1 MRAMNAPFAT
11 WFAIPALGLLAAC
24 TSTPHR
30 SDRLESALAGAGENR
45 IELERALRH
54 YENGDSEKQI
64 AMEFLLENMPG
75 HGFVDLQFFDESKN
89 EVPFE
94 ALDYKSLNE
103 AQDAFGELES
113 EHGPMN
119 YGRKTFVPDL
129 EVITADYLIDNVEM
143 AFAAWRDKP
152 WAQEMSF
159 DTFCQHILPYRGS
172 NEPLDDWRPTVME
185 HFSNLHGE
193 LEDPLDASAAARQ
206 IEKQAHAWVGF
217 WDLYYLHPTDQSYS
231 EMMDAGKGRCEDIT
245 NMISYGLRANAVAVG
260 SDYTPAWA
268 NRDNNHA
275 WTTVLGPDGR
285 GATRQGNIAAK
296 IYRKTFAIQHDAWMH
311 RAAEGEP
318 VPRWLARDHFIDVT
332 DQYMDVMDAKVQ
344 LTATPPAGNLLAYLC
359 VFNGGEWIAIAAGA
373 IDGDSVTFEGMGPGI
388 IYLPAFYDGKDLIPA
403 APPFTLELD
412 RIKFLNGAGAPDA
425 IAVTQAVITTTKPE
439 ADDPDKQQAIP
450 ELLVQA
456 GETYELFYW
465 NQSWQSLGKRTA
477 STNSIGFDNLPGHHL
492 YWLVRDGSRKLERIF
507 TLEPNLKYW

>member
-1 MRAMNAPFAT
+1 MQISNSR
-11 WFAIPALGLLAAC
+11 WLYGLLLGSLFACASPPTHSTSLEHALSAAGDN
-24 TSTPHR
+24 R
-30 SDRLESALAGAGENR
+30 AELESALS
-45 IELERALRH
+45 H
-54 YENGDSEKQI
+54 YEGGDPEKYA

-75 HGFVDLQFFDESKN
+75 HGFVDLQFFDEERV
-89 EVPFE
+89 EVGFE

-103 AQDAFGELES
+103 ARAAFDALEVK
-113 EHGPMN
+113 HGSIN
-119 YGRKTFVPDL
+119 YKRKAFVADL
-129 EVITADYLIDNVEM
+129 EVMTAAYLINNVEL
-143 AFAAWRDKP
+143 AFASWRGKP

-172 NEPLDDWRPTVME
+172 NEPLDDWRATVLD
-185 HFSNLHGE
+185 HFEELPQG
-193 LEDPLDASAAARQ
+193 LEDPTDASAAARI

-231 EMMDAGKGRCEDIT
+231 QMMEAGKGRCEDIT

-311 RAAEGEP
+311 QAAEGEP
-318 VPRWLARDHFIDVT
+318 VARWLARDHFIDVT
-332 DQYMDVMDAKVQ
+332 DQYMETVDAKIQ
-344 LTATPPAGNLLAYLC
+344 LTATPPEGHKLAYLC
-359 VFNGGEWIAIAAGA
+359 VFNGGEWIAIAAGL
-373 IDGDSVTFEGMGPGI
+373 IDGDQVAFGSMGPGI
-388 IYLPAFYDGKDLIPA
+388 VYLPAFYDGKDLLPA

-412 RIKFLNGAGAPDA
+412 HSKSLNGIARAGES
-425 IAVTQAVITTTKPE
+425 TQTKAEITTTKPV

-450 ELLVQA
+450 ELFVKEGQ
-456 GETYELFYW
+456 TYELFYW
-465 NQSWQSLGKRTA
+465 QESWQSLGKRTA
-477 STNSIGFDNLPGHHL
+477 TTDKIAFENLPGHQL
-492 YWLVRDGSRKLERIF
+492 YWLVREGSRKLERPF
-507 TLEPNLKYW
+507 TLDPALRYW